1 MSMMRFG
8 VGVLTLVSVLALS
21 WFLPVLDTD
30 STGAPIP
37 TRQAD
42 QEKQKILKG
51 VSAGQVLYLMSI
63 QYERKDPGIP
73 GRAWALPEHV
83 LGEIWMAQDAS
94 GAPAIFTTVTRNT
107 EGEVLS
113 YSQLE
118 NGHRVGTWVATGDK
132 TSITMDDE
140 ATLASWVLN
149 VWQTGTR
156 LLDSGYAFVGTG
168 RWYGQPTAIYED
180 TRTISINISNF
191 TAAQREAM
199 GVSSD
204 QTTVKEVF
212 VDSYEHVVDR
222 PLLYRSA
229 TWSTDEAGARTL
241 TGDFRIVEYRLLP
254 ADTPIGPFDK

>member
-1 MSMMRFG
+1 MSRMRFG
-8 VGVLTLVSVLALS
+8 VGALTLVSVLALS
-21 WFLPVLDTD
+21 WFLPILETD
-30 STGAPIP
+30 SAGAPIP

-42 QEKQKILKG
+42 QEKQMILKG
-51 VSAGQVLYLMSI
+51 ISAGQVLYLKSI

-118 NGHRVGTWVATGDK
+118 NGHRVSTWVATGDK

-156 LLDSGYAFVGTG
+156 LLDSGYDFVGTG

-191 TAAQREAM
+191 TAAKREAM
-199 GVSSD
+199 GVSPD
-204 QTTVKEVF
+204 QTSVKEVF

-229 TWSTDEAGARTL
+229 TWSKDEAGARTL

-254 ADTPIGPFDK
+254 ADTPIDPFDK

>member
-1 MSMMRFG
+1 M
-8 VGVLTLVSVLALS
+8 
-21 WFLPVLDTD
+21 
-30 STGAPIP
+30 
-37 TRQAD
+37 
-42 QEKQKILKG
+42 ILKG
-51 VSAGQVLYLMSI
+51 ISAGQVLYLKSI

-118 NGHRVGTWVATGDK
+118 NGHRVSTWVATGDK
-132 TSITMDDE
+132 TSIQMGDE

-156 LLDSGYAFVGTG
+156 LLDTGYAFVDTG

-191 TAAQREAM
+191 TAAKREAM
-199 GVSSD
+199 GVSPD
-204 QTTVKEVF
+204 QTTVYQHYSNFTAANADRERLWVF
-212 VDSYEHVVDR
+212 HRTRR
-222 PLLYRSA
+222 PSKRCSWTA
-229 TWSTDEAGARTL
+229 TSTWWTGRYFTGAPHGPRTRPEL
-241 TGDFRIVEYRLLP
+241 ER
-254 ADTPIGPFDK
+254 

>member
-1 MSMMRFG
+1 MSRMRLG
-8 VGVLTLVSVLALS
+8 VGALTLVSVLALS
-21 WFLPVLDTD
+21 WFLPILETD
-30 STGAPIP
+30 SAGAPIP
-37 TRQAD
+37 TQQAT

-51 VSAGQVLYLMSI
+51 VSASQVLYLKSI

-83 LGEIWMAQDAS
+83 LGEIWMAQDDS
-94 GAPAIFTTVTRNT
+94 GAPAIFTTVTRNA

-118 NGHRVGTWVATGDK
+118 NGHRVGTWAATGDK

-191 TAAQREAM
+191 TAAQKEAM
-199 GVSSD
+199 GVSPD
-204 QTTVKEVF
+204 QTSVKEVF

>member
-1 MSMMRFG
+1 MSRMRFG
-8 VGVLTLVSVLALS
+8 VGALTLVSVLALS
-21 WFLPVLDTD
+21 WFLPVLETD

-42 QEKQKILKG
+42 QEKQMILKG
-51 VSAGQVLYLMSI
+51 VSAGHVLYLKSI

-94 GAPAIFTTVTRNT
+94 GAPAIFTTVTRNA

-118 NGHRVGTWVATGDK
+118 NGHRVGTWVATEDK

-156 LLDSGYAFVGTG
+156 LLDTGYDFVGTG

-191 TAAQREAM
+191 TAAQKEAM
-199 GVSSD
+199 GISPD
-204 QTTVKEVF
+204 QTSVKEVF